1 MATLLDISLLG
12 HFSDVFVILFVFTTV
27 YAILLFKNPFGG
39 NKGLNALLAFGISM
53 IMAFQP
59 KMLGII
65 SDTVPWAVV
74 MMVIIMSVFLATR
87 SIGLDL
93 PTGLTKNLGTWLLVS
108 LLVIFVINISMKFGD
123 TAGPYVGGGVNGTI
137 IDPDNVIANGQGD
150 VATDSFAA
158 NFGATLFHPKVLA
171 MLLILIIGLFS
182 VLLVGYWT

>member
-1 MATLLDISLLG
+1 
-12 HFSDVFVILFVFTTV
+12 V

-137 IDPDNVIANGQGD
+137 I
-150 VATDSFAA
+150 AA